1 MIKARDLAHKA
12 LHVFATRDQPDR
24 GSTPPIS
31 PTEDFLTKFGG
42 KTRTISR
49 PEVTSSGSG
58 SGSTGGSAGPGSSM
72 GSRGGS
78 APAELPVGQQLVVPL
93 PLSETN
99 GVGYHPTVVA
109 YLKTLPPS
117 THVHGFEASKVP
129 AWGTP
134 PPISTPLSAR
144 SRSHTL
150 PPILEGESSA
160 HSPEASGSYGGQQR
174 MDVSMDPHPSGRP
187 TVASPVSATYSD
199 SSGLHQRSHT
209 VPYPTNQAA
218 STYGF
223 ATSSVAAVS
232 AIPSHLSQQGHAGG
246 YPYSPTGRQ
255 PPPTSPYGTQP
266 GWPAGMPTNRG
277 PPLLHDLRDGA
288 QRGTVP
294 NEPWNQLMS
303 QMTGSQ

>member
-1 MIKARDLAHKA
+1 MIKTRDLAHKA
-12 LHVFATRDQPDR
+12 LHEFATRDQPDR

-31 PTEDFLTKFGG
+31 PTEDLLNKFGG

-58 SGSTGGSAGPGSSM
+58 SGSTGGSAGAGSPM

-78 APAELPVGQQLVVPL
+78 APVELPVGKQLAVPL
-93 PLSETN
+93 PLSDNN

-134 PPISTPLSAR
+134 PPVSTPLSAR

-150 PPILEGESSA
+150 PPILEGESLA
-160 HSPEASGSYGGQQR
+160 HSPEASASHSGRQR
-174 MDVSMDPHPSGRP
+174 TDVSVDPHLRERS
-187 TVASPVSATYSD
+187 TLASPVSATYSD

-209 VPYPTNQAA
+209 APHLTSQARLAYVFPSNSEVPA
-218 STYGF
+218 
-223 ATSSVAAVS
+223 S
-232 AIPSHLSQQGHAGG
+232 AIPFHFVQHGDVGG
-246 YPYSPTGRQ
+246 YPYPLTGHQ
-255 PPPTSPYGTQP
+255 PPTSPYGLQP
-266 GWPAGMPTNRG
+266 GWPVGTPINRG
-277 PPLLHDLRDGA
+277 TPLVHNHRDGA
-288 QRGTVP
+288 QYGTVSS
-294 NEPWNQLMS
+294 EPWNQLMH